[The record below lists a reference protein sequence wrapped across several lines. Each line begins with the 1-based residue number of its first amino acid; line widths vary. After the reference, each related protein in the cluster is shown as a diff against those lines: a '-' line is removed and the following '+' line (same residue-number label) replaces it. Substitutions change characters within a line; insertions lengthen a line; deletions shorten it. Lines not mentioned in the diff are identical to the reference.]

1 MSQPARQPRLRI
13 GIDTGGTF
21 TDIVSV
27 DSGSGAMHVTKVAS
41 TPNNPAIGLV
51 RGVKAILEA
60 AGGAPDEVAGLAHG
74 TTVATNALLQGQIS
88 GLGLIVTEGFRHILE
103 IARQSVPEGYGN
115 SYFWV
120 KPERLVPLRYV
131 REVGGRLDF
140 RGQELR
146 PLDEAS
152 VRDAARLFRSHDV
165 RAIGVCLIHS
175 YANPA
180 HERRVA
186 EILGEVYPDCTL
198 SLSCTVL
205 PEYREYERAVTTLV
219 DAFVKPHMERYL
231 QRVHEALGA
240 GLGDKPFLVMQ
251 SSGGV
256 ASAGEVVRKPI
267 TTALSG
273 PAAGALGSAVVA
285 EIAGFPDVVTLDAGG
300 TSTDLC
306 LIEAGRPHVTNGGA
320 VGSFPVRLPMIDIK
334 TIGTGGGSIAWI
346 SREGHLKVGP
356 RSAGAEPGP
365 MCYPNGG
372 AEPTITDANL
382 VLGRIPPAL
391 IGGGIAL
398 DAARSR
404 AGLAALALRL
414 PGAMSVEALAHGIVE
429 IANWNQANAI
439 RQMTIQRGIDP
450 RGFALFTF
458 GGAGPA
464 QSPAVMELLG
474 MRACIVP
481 PNPGNLSA
489 FGLLAVDWRTDHIV
503 TKVMHQDAV
512 DLAAIGALYTGLER
526 DAADTLIRDGID
538 PAHIRIVRE
547 ADIRYAGQ
555 SMEVRVPAPAGAVDG
570 SFVERLLDAFHA
582 AHLRTFGYNYA
593 GEQKVELVNFCL
605 SGFGLIE
612 RPEMPRLV
620 GLGGESPTRRS
631 VRPVY
636 FDGAFRDTPVYD
648 RAALPGGLQLD
659 GPAVVEEFGS
669 TTVVFPDQLL
679 EVDPHG
685 ILIVRSASRDLPLK
699 GGGIGGLRPPFLAPR
714 TSLRSSGYAQSLD
727 DCDRVGVKASPRSA
741 LHEPPPQPSPLQGE
755 SAGCSGAGRPDRA
768 ADRRRHVEFDRGR
781 DRICDR
787 AHRPLADDPRGA
799 RLPGRFVRPPL
810 PQAHRTIL
818 FGDAERGGARLSAR
832 DHAARQR
839 VPDERHLSH
848 RGQHR
853 PPPRPLQHRAG
864 VP

>member
-1 MSQPARQPRLRI
+1 MATAARPARLRI

-27 DSGSGAMHVTKVAS
+27 DSGSGAMRVTKVAS
-41 TPNNPAIGLV
+41 TPANPAIGLV
-51 RGVKAILEA
+51 RGVNAILAE
-60 AGGAPDEVAGLAHG
+60 AGGTADDVAGLAHG
-74 TTVATNALLQGQIS
+74 TTVATNALLQGEIS
-88 GLGLIVTEGFRHILE
+88 SLGLIVTAGFRHILE

-120 KPERLVPLRYV
+120 KPDRLVPLDFV
-131 REVGGRLDF
+131 REVGGRLNF
-140 RGQELR
+140 RGEELR
-146 PLDEAS
+146 PLDEADA
-152 VRDAARLFRSHDV
+152 RAAARFFRKAGV
-165 RAIGVCLIHS
+165 RAVGICLIHS
-175 YANPA
+175 YANPT

-186 EILGEVYPDCTL
+186 EIVQEEYPDCAL
-198 SLSCTVL
+198 SLSCAVL

-219 DAFVKPHMERYL
+219 DAFVKPHMEKYL
-231 QRVHEALGA
+231 RRVHDELGA
-240 GLGDKPFLVMQ
+240 GLEDKPFLVMQ

-306 LIEAGRPHVTNGGA
+306 LIEAGKPHVTNGGA
-320 VGSFPVRLPMIDIK
+320 VGPFPVRIPMIDIE

-356 RSAGAEPGP
+356 KSAGAEPGP
-365 MCYPNGG
+365 MCYPDGG

-398 DAARSR
+398 DAGRSR
-404 AGLAALALRL
+404 AGLSALAKRL
-414 PGAMSVEALAHGIVE
+414 PGSMSAEQLAHGIIE

-450 RGFALFTF
+450 RQFALLSF

-464 QSPAVMELLG
+464 QSPAVMDLLG
-474 MRACIVP
+474 MKACIVP

-503 TKVMHQDAV
+503 TKVMHEDAIELGV
-512 DLAAIGALYTGLER
+512 VASLYGGLER
-526 DAADTLIRDGID
+526 DAAATLERDGIA
-538 PAHIRIVRE
+538 PERIRLVRE

-555 SMEVRVPAPAGAVDG
+555 SMEVRVGAPAGNIDG
-570 SFVERLLDAFHA
+570 TFLAGLIEAFHA
-582 AHLRTFGYNYA
+582 AHLRTFGYNYS
-593 GEQKVELVNFCL
+593 GKQKVELVNLCV

-612 RPEMPRLV
+612 RPELPKLAARS
-620 GLGGESPTRRS
+620 GATPARKS

-648 RAALPGGLQLD
+648 RAALPPGFRLD

-669 TTVVFPDQLL
+669 TTVVFPHQVL
-679 EVDPHG
+679 EVDLHG
-685 ILIVRSASRDLPLK
+685 ILIVR
-699 GGGIGGLRPPFLAPR
+699 GGEA
-714 TSLRSSGYAQSLD
+714 TQ
-727 DCDRVGVKASPRSA
+727 
-741 LHEPPPQPSPLQGE
+741 
-755 SAGCSGAGRPDRA
+755 
-768 ADRRRHVEFDRGR
+768 
-781 DRICDR
+781 
-787 AHRPLADDPRGA
+787 
-799 RLPGRFVRPPL
+799 
-810 PQAHRTIL
+810 
-818 FGDAERGGARLSAR
+818 
-832 DHAARQR
+832 
-839 VPDERHLSH
+839 
-848 RGQHR
+848 
-853 PPPRPLQHRAG
+853 
-864 VP
+864 